1 MRIIAGKNRSLPLK
15 TIPGRETRPTTDRIK
30 ETLFNIIQ
38 DEISGSYV
46 LDLFAGSGQIGL
58 EAISRGAA
66 YAVFAEQDKKACA
79 CIEENIRFTKSDRET
94 KLYCADAVSA
104 VRRMEGIYRFDVVFM
119 DPPYGQGLEA
129 EALSAL
135 LAAALLKEDALV
147 IVECPL
153 NADLFETEVPGYEV
167 VRIKRYKTNEHVFL
181 RPENVQK

>member
-38 DEISGSYV
+38 
-46 LDLFAGSGQIGL
+46 
-58 EAISRGAA
+58 

-135 LAAALLKEDALV
+135 LAAALLKDDALV